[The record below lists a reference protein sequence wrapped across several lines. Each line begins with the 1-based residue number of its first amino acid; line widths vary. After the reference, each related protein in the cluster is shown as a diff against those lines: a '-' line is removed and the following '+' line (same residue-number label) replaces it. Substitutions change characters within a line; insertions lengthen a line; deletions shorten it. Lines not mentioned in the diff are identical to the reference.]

1 MQFFNQ
7 QTMTLLVPVLLVVLY
22 FLIKNNLNK
31 LKSKRAEE
39 LFRNYHKDRI
49 IYFSKEVDYLGR
61 ESTGKSKIV
70 KNGSLLLTSDE
81 LHFVRWMPKE
91 ELVIPLENIKKIEE
105 VESFLGRN
113 KNKPLLK
120 IEFNGEN
127 GNTDSA
133 AWEIDNMHVWKES
146 LLNNLND

>member
-22 FLIKNNLNK
+22 FVIKNNLNK

-39 LFRNYHKDRI
+39 LFTNYHKDRI

-81 LHFVRWMPKE
+81 LHFVRWVPKQ
-91 ELVIPLENIKKIEE
+91 ELIIPLENIKKIEE
-105 VESFLGRN
+105 VNSFLGIN

-120 IEFNGEN
+120 VEFDSQNGK
-127 GNTDSA
+127 TDSA
-133 AWEIDNMHVWKES
+133 AWSIDNMHVWKES
-146 LLNNLND
+146 LRNNLND